1 MRPDSS
7 NESWVAQADARIKIA
22 ARELIN
28 LLFLVSS
35 LAALVSEQAIGR

>member
-1 MRPDSS
+1 MGHDSS
-7 NESWVAQADARIKIA
+7 NESWVAQADARIIIA
-22 ARELIN
+22 ARDLSK